1 MFTYHKYR
9 KSVYSPV
16 PLDAHGNPVAI
27 DLGTRPD
34 TFNEQGDQVEL
45 NDVSDQDNGHV
56 RYQVG
61 SRSVDSAES
70 QPINYSRMQ
79 RLESQAD
86 GWSRQADS

>member
-1 MFTYHKYR
+1 M
-9 KSVYSPV
+9 
-16 PLDAHGNPVAI
+16 

-34 TFNEQGDQVEL
+34 TFDERRDQVEL
-45 NDVSDQDNGHV
+45 NDVSDQANGHV

-61 SRSVDSAES
+61 FRSVDT
-70 QPINYSRMQ
+70 PKVNLYLPVQ